1 MNHARRAALIARMKM
16 VGVSDRLMKALALN
30 MDDIVRSLARLQGD
44 TKNRH
49 YVLLIFTEEGS
60 DDTRPGTM
68 MSSDMVSSMEKQVA
82 VELTSDW
89 LQGTRKQR
97 Q

>member
-49 YVLLIFTEEGS
+49 YVLLIFTDGC
-60 DDTRPGTM
+60 
-68 MSSDMVSSMEKQVA
+68 MSFPTPPTDVPIIWVSSTDTKYPYGDVVRVLKGGPHA
-82 VELTSDW
+82 
-89 LQGTRKQR
+89 
-97 Q
+97 